1 MISVIIERKEYLD
14 EIILEKKED
23 LHHLLHVFR
32 LEVGDKV
39 RAVDGDYEYIC
50 EIQKIIENKV
60 HLQILE
66 KKEDAFSLSVEIDAA
81 ICLIKNDKMDFCI
94 QKLTELGIHSILPT
108 IAKRCVVKL
117 KEKKEKWNTIVKE
130 TMKQC
135 QGVKPTQIQE
145 IVDLKQLP
153 LENYDLILLPYECE
167 EEHSLKHV
175 LRNGLLGAPK
185 KILYIIGPE
194 GGFEKEEIEHLASK
208 GAKVVSLGKRILRA
222 ETAAIVVGGVLVH
235 EFE

>member
-1 MISVIIERKEYLD
+1 MISVIIERNEYLD

-32 LEVGDKV
+32 LEVGDRV

-50 EIQKIIENKV
+50 VIQKIMDNKV

-108 IAKRCVVKL
+108 VAKRCVVKL

-135 QGVKPTQIQE
+135 QGVKATQIQE
-145 IVDLKQLP
+145 IIDLKKLP
-153 LENYDLILLPYECE
+153 LENYDFILLPYECE
-167 EEHSLKHV
+167 EERRLKYV
-175 LRNGLLGAPK
+175 LQNRDPAPK

-194 GGFEKEEIEHLASK
+194 GGFEKEEIEYLASK
-208 GAKVVSLGKRILRA
+208 GAEVVSLGKRILRA

>member
-1 MISVIIERKEYLD
+1 MISVIIERNEYLD

-32 LEVGDKV
+32 LEVGDRV

-50 EIQKIIENKV
+50 VIQKIIDNKV

-108 IAKRCVVKL
+108 VAKRCVVKL

-135 QGVKPTQIQE
+135 QGVKATQIQE
-145 IVDLKQLP
+145 IIDLKKLP
-153 LENYDLILLPYECE
+153 LENYDFILLPYECE
-167 EEHSLKHV
+167 EERRLKYV
-175 LRNGLLGAPK
+175 LQNRDPAPK

-194 GGFEKEEIEHLASK
+194 GGFEKEEIEYLASK
-208 GAKVVSLGKRILRA
+208 GAEVVSLGKRILRA

>member
-1 MISVIIERKEYLD
+1 LISVIIERKEYLD

-117 KEKKEKWNTIVKE
+117 KEKKEKWKTIVKE

-145 IVDLKQLP
+145 IIDLKQLP

-175 LRNGLLGAPK
+175 LRNGLQVPK

-194 GGFEKEEIEHLASK
+194 GGFEKEEIEYLASK

>member
-1 MISVIIERKEYLD
+1 LISVIIERNEYLD

-32 LEVGDKV
+32 LEVGDRV

-50 EIQKIIENKV
+50 VIQKIIDNKV

-108 IAKRCVVKL
+108 VAKRCVVKL

-135 QGVKPTQIQE
+135 QGVKATQIQE
-145 IVDLKQLP
+145 IIDLKKLP
-153 LENYDLILLPYECE
+153 LENYDFILLPYECE
-167 EEHSLKHV
+167 EERRLKYV
-175 LRNGLLGAPK
+175 LQNRDPAPK

-194 GGFEKEEIEHLASK
+194 GGFEKEEIEYLASK
-208 GAKVVSLGKRILRA
+208 GAEVVSLGKRILRA

>member
-1 MISVIIERKEYLD
+1 MISVIIERNEYLD

-32 LEVGDKV
+32 LEIGDKV

-66 KKEDAFSLSVEIDAA
+66 KREDAFSLSVDIDAA

-94 QKLTELGIHSILPT
+94 QKLTELGIRSIIPT
-108 IAKRCVVKL
+108 VAKRCVVKL

-145 IVDLKQLP
+145 VTNLKKLP
-153 LENYDLILLPYECE
+153 LEDYDLILLPYECE
-167 EEHSLKHV
+167 EEHSLKYV
-175 LRNGLLGAPK
+175 LQNRVEKPRK
-185 KILYIIGPE
+185 VLYVIGPE
-194 GGFEKEEIEHLASK
+194 GGFEKEEIQYLASK
-208 GAKVVSLGKRILRA
+208 RAEVVSLGKRILRA
-222 ETAAIVVGGVLVH
+222 ETAAIVVGGILVH
-235 EFE
+235 EFG

>member
-1 MISVIIERKEYLD
+1 MISVIIERNEYLD

-32 LEVGDKV
+32 LEVGDRV

-50 EIQKIIENKV
+50 VIQKIIDNKV

-108 IAKRCVVKL
+108 VAKRCVVKL
-117 KEKKEKWNTIVKE
+117 KEKKEKWNIIVKE

-135 QGVKPTQIQE
+135 QGVKATQIQE
-145 IVDLKQLP
+145 IIDLKKLP
-153 LENYDLILLPYECE
+153 LENYDFILLPYECE
-167 EEHSLKHV
+167 EERRLKYV
-175 LRNGLLGAPK
+175 LQNRDPAPK

-194 GGFEKEEIEHLASK
+194 GGFEKEEIEYLASK
-208 GAKVVSLGKRILRA
+208 GAEVVSLGKRILRA

>member
-1 MISVIIERKEYLD
+1 MEYNCER
-14 EIILEKKED
+14 
-23 LHHLLHVFR
+23 
-32 LEVGDKV
+32 
-39 RAVDGDYEYIC
+39 
-50 EIQKIIENKV
+50 N
-60 HLQILE
+60 
-66 KKEDAFSLSVEIDAA
+66 
-81 ICLIKNDKMDFCI
+81 N
-94 QKLTELGIHSILPT
+94 
-108 IAKRCVVKL
+108 
-117 KEKKEKWNTIVKE
+117 E
-130 TMKQC
+130 TVS
-135 QGVKPTQIQE
+135 GVKPTQIQE
-145 IVDLKQLP
+145 IIDLKQLP

-175 LRNGLLGAPK
+175 LRNGLLGATK